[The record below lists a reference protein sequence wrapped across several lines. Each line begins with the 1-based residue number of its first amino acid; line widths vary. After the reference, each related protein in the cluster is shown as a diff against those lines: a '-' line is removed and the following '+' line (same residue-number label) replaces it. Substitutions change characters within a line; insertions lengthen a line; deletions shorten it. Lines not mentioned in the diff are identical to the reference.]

1 MGPSISLHIECRQN
15 VTIWRQAT
23 GIGSK
28 KTCSRV
34 PKDCCCGPGWQ
45 EDAPALA
52 RAIGEE
58 AVVRNLATAPWP
70 YGEAEAQK
78 FLGVPVDPDQP
89 RFLIFA
95 RTGGAP
101 RLVGGCG
108 ISPSPEGAPEMGY
121 WIARPYWGLG
131 FATEA
136 GRQLIHIARAMN
148 LPKLSA
154 GHFLDNPAS
163 GAVLRKLGFKSTGR
177 VAQRYSLARGGE
189 APVALFEEGDADADG
204 AVTPMRSRIG
214 WTRISVRN
222 CA

>member
-1 MGPSISLHIECRQN
+1 MFARTERLLLR
-15 VTIWRQAT
+15 
-23 GIGSK
+23 
-28 KTCSRV
+28 
-34 PKDCCCGPGWQ
+34 PGWL

-70 YGEAEAQK
+70 YGEAQAQE
-78 FLGVPVDPDQP
+78 FLSKPLDPDQP

-108 ISPSPEGAPEMGY
+108 IGPSPEGDLEMGY

-136 GRQLIHIARAMN
+136 GRQLVHIARAMN
-148 LPKLSA
+148 MPKLSA
-154 GHFLDNPAS
+154 GHFVDNPAS
-163 GAVLRKLGFKSTGR
+163 GAVLRKLGFRPTGK

-189 APVALFEEGDADADG
+189 AACALFEEGDADAD
-204 AVTPMRSRIG
+204 AVVTPMRSRIG
-214 WTRISVRN
+214 VDEDFREELRLM
-222 CA
+222 AA

>member
-1 MGPSISLHIECRQN
+1 MFARTERLLLR
-15 VTIWRQAT
+15 
-23 GIGSK
+23 
-28 KTCSRV
+28 
-34 PKDCCCGPGWQ
+34 PGWL

-70 YGEAEAQK
+70 YGEKEAEK
-78 FLGVPVDPDQP
+78 FLSLPLDPSQP

-108 ISPSPEGAPEMGY
+108 IKPDEDGRPELGY

-136 GRQLIHIARAMN
+136 GRQLVHIARAMN

-163 GAVLRKLGFKSTGR
+163 GAVLRKLGFRPTGK
-177 VAQRYSLARGGE
+177 VAPRYSLARGGE
-189 APVALFEEGDADADG
+189 APCALFEEGDADAD
-204 AVTPMRSRIG
+204 AVVAPMRSRIG
-214 WTRISVRN
+214 VDEDFREELRLI
-222 CA
+222 AA

>member
-1 MGPSISLHIECRQN
+1 MFARTERLLLR
-15 VTIWRQAT
+15 
-23 GIGSK
+23 
-28 KTCSRV
+28 
-34 PKDCCCGPGWQ
+34 PGWQ

-70 YGEAEAQK
+70 YGEEEAQK
-78 FLGVPVDPDQP
+78 FLGLPVNPDQP

-108 ISPSPEGAPEMGY
+108 ISPSPEGELEMGY

-136 GRQLIHIARAMN
+136 GRQLVHIARAMN

-163 GAVLRKLGFKSTGR
+163 GAVLRKLGFKPTGK

-189 APVALFEEGDADADG
+189 AACALFEEGDVPSDG
-204 AVTPMRSRIG
+204 TVTPMRSRIG
-214 WTRISVRN
+214 VDEDFREELRLI
-222 CA
+222 AA